1 MKNKITE
8 WKEGLRDGIPIGLG
22 YLAVSFTFGI
32 AAKNAGLGP
41 LEALVMSCTNFT
53 SAGQFAGL
61 SLISISASYLEMAV
75 TQLIINLRYCL
86 MSCSLS
92 QKLGPETGLLH
103 RFVIAFGNS
112 DEVFGVSVCRLG
124 KLSPFYTYGL
134 MSAAVPGWGLG
145 TLLGILSGSIL
156 PVRIIRGLSI
166 ALYCMFIAVIMPPAK
181 KSKIILCTVLVSMV
195 MSLLFSL
202 LPILKEI
209 SAGFKIIILTLLIAG
224 AAAYFFPIKEEESHE
239 A

>member
-1 MKNKITE
+1 MKNKFTE
-8 WKEGLRDGIPIGLG
+8 WTEGIRDGIPIGLG

-32 AAKNAGLGP
+32 AARNMGLKP
-41 LEALVMSCTNFT
+41 LEAVLMSCTNFT

-61 SLISISASYLEMAV
+61 SLVGAASSYLEMAV

-92 QKLGPETGLLH
+92 QKLGSETKLLH
-103 RFVIAFGNS
+103 RLFIAFGNS
-112 DEVFGVSVCRLG
+112 DEVFGVSVCRPG

-134 MSAAVPGWGLG
+134 MTAAVPGWGLG
-145 TLLGILSGSIL
+145 TLLGVLSGNIL
-156 PVRIIRGLSI
+156 PVRVISSLSI

-181 KSKIILCTVLVSMV
+181 ESRVVLSVILVSMV
-195 MSLLFSL
+195 LSLLFSL
-202 LPILKEI
+202 LPVIKEI
-209 SAGFKIIILTLLIAG
+209 SSGFKIILLTLLIAG
-224 AAAYFFPIKEEESHE
+224 AFAYFFPVKEESYE